1 MQPHPKNE
9 ARSGNFVFVIGEDRE
24 ITISVQNCNI
34 ADLTLGMTP
43 FPTRHKDLFIPS
55 NKIDTDP
62 LVIGYIISEDWNEW
76 IYLYRWMLSTKN
88 TNDAHLTQTKAC
100 EIIALDSQ
108 NRPIVRFKYLDCV
121 INTMEGVQMASDDTG
136 SKVIS
141 STVTLRYN
149 VLEVVDSEG
158 NQIGY
163 DYRQ

>member
-1 MQPHPKNE
+1 
-9 ARSGNFVFVIGEDRE
+9 
-24 ITISVQNCNI
+24 
-34 ADLTLGMTP
+34 
-43 FPTRHKDLFIPS
+43 
-55 NKIDTDP
+55 
-62 LVIGYIISEDWNEW
+62 
-76 IYLYRWMLSTKN
+76 MLSTKN

-108 NRPIVRFKYLDCV
+108 NRPIVRIKYLDCV

-158 NQIGY
+158 SQIGY